1 MYNMDLHPIKGCSY
15 DEFPSKIPLPFYI
28 PLRALSN
35 KDISNMLTIGRAMA
49 QNFSVSSATRT
60 PPTEIASGASSM
72 LVANYM
78 MTHNITSVWKLLNCQ
93 LCIEELKSYIR

>member
-1 MYNMDLHPIKGCSY
+1 MDLHQVKGCSY
-15 DEFPSKIPLPFYI
+15 DEFPSKIPLPFFI

-49 QNFSVSSATRT
+49 QEFYVSSATRT
-60 PPTEIASGASSM
+60 PTTEIASGASSM

-78 MTHNITSVWKLLNCQ
+78 ITHNIPSVWKLLECQ
-93 LCIEELKSYIR
+93 